1 MANVTMIFCN
11 TTGTLTTEWLSWSHT
26 LEVCFYL
33 LLLGCVWN
41 LMFESEFL
49 NARSTAEN
57 DSISRSAQ
65 WFHRWFNDTILHSA
79 EYYSSKTHY

>member
-1 MANVTMIFCN
+1 
-11 TTGTLTTEWLSWSHT
+11 
-26 LEVCFYL
+26 
-33 LLLGCVWN
+33 
-41 LMFESEFL
+41 MFESEFL